1 MDSEKD
7 SVIYVRLAPQNITD
21 VNCIMEG
28 YEYLAL
34 VTTVDRISG
43 IIKLSATPD
52 TYEDTLK
59 ILEGLPFPVEIIGA
73 EGY

>member
-43 IIKLSATPD
+43 IIKLSATPRMLH
-52 TYEDTLK
+52 TILLLK
-59 ILEGLPFPVEIIGA
+59 LIL
-73 EGY
+73 